1 MCFMEIK
8 NHDILYLPCPTSERH
23 PRMTRADRAAQFA
36 PYSAL
41 VGYESAIAEAARLT
55 MRDKELGEDA
65 TERLDRWQRVLA
77 AIVDSAP
84 RLRICYFLPDEKKRG
99 GRYITEETSL
109 IGFSQLD
116 KTITLS
122 GGVKIPI
129 ENIKSIES
137 QLFSAM
143 LEGED

>member
-1 MCFMEIK
+1 MI
-8 NHDILYLPCPTSERH
+8 
-23 PRMTRADRAAQFA
+23 DRAAQFA